1 MLISLIEKLTNS
13 SVLLVRVK
21 NNEEKRTK
29 VQANGNISNIL
40 DAYTFLLPVLLKEIN
55 LKSLST
61 NEKEK
66 DKDKLIKNLAT
77 ELLIN
82 TLINLEDINVNI
94 TPEEL
99 VWKYKHKKNIEN

>member
-21 NNEEKRTK
+21 NDEEKRTK
-29 VQANGNISNIL
+29 VQADGNISNLL
-40 DAYTFLLPVLLKEIN
+40 DAYTFLLPILLKEIN
-55 LKSLST
+55 LKSF
-61 NEKEK
+61 NANEK
-66 DKDKLIKNLAT
+66 DKEQLTKNLAT

-82 TLINLEDINVNI
+82 TLINLEDINIQI

-99 VWKYKHKKNIEN
+99 VWKYKEKKNIKD

>member
-29 VQANGNISNIL
+29 VQADGNISNLL
-40 DAYTFLLPVLLKEIN
+40 DAYTFLLPILLKEIN
-55 LKSLST
+55 LKSF
-61 NEKEK
+61 NANEK
-66 DKDKLIKNLAT
+66 DKEQLTKNLAT

-99 VWKYKHKKNIEN
+99 VWKYKKKKNIGD

>member
-21 NNEEKRTK
+21 NDEEKRTK
-29 VQANGNISNIL
+29 VQADGNISNLL

-61 NEKEK
+61 NEK
-66 DKDKLIKNLAT
+66 DKESLIKNLAT

-99 VWKYKHKKNIEN
+99 VWKYKKKKNIGD

>member
-21 NNEEKRTK
+21 NDEEKRTK
-29 VQANGNISNIL
+29 VQADGNISNLL

-61 NEKEK
+61 NEK
-66 DKDKLIKNLAT
+66 DKELLTKNLAT

-99 VWKYKHKKNIEN
+99 VWKYKKKKNIGD

>member
-21 NNEEKRTK
+21 NDEEKRTK
-29 VQANGNISNIL
+29 VQADGNISNLL
-40 DAYTFLLPVLLKEIN
+40 DAYTFLLPILLKEIN

-61 NEKEK
+61 NEK
-66 DKDKLIKNLAT
+66 DKELLIKNLAT

-82 TLINLEDINVNI
+82 TLINLEGINVNI

-99 VWKYKHKKNIEN
+99 VWKYKHKKNIGD

>member
-21 NNEEKRTK
+21 NDEEKRTK
-29 VQANGNISNIL
+29 VQADGNISNIL
-40 DAYTFLLPVLLKEIN
+40 DAYTFLLPILLKEID
-55 LKSLST
+55 LKSLNT
-61 NEKEK
+61 NEK

-99 VWKYKHKKNIEN
+99 VWKYKKKKNIGD

>member
-1 MLISLIEKLTNS
+1 MLISLIKKLTNS

-29 VQANGNISNIL
+29 VQADGNISNLL

-55 LKSLST
+55 LKSLNT
-61 NEKEK
+61 NEK

-77 ELLIN
+77 KLLIN

-99 VWKYKHKKNIEN
+99 VWKYKHKKNIGD

>member
-21 NNEEKRTK
+21 NDEEKRTK
-29 VQANGNISNIL
+29 VQADGNISNLL
-40 DAYTFLLPVLLKEIN
+40 DAYTFLLPTLLKEIN

-61 NEKEK
+61 NEK
-66 DKDKLIKNLAT
+66 DKELLTKNLAT

-99 VWKYKHKKNIEN
+99 VWKYKKKKNIGD

>member
-21 NNEEKRTK
+21 NDEEKRTK
-29 VQANGNISNIL
+29 VQADGNISNIL
-40 DAYTFLLPVLLKEIN
+40 DAYTFLLPILLKEID
-55 LKSLST
+55 LKSLNT
-61 NEKEK
+61 NEK

-94 TPEEL
+94 THEEL
-99 VWKYKHKKNIEN
+99 VWKYKKKKNIGD

>member
-21 NNEEKRTK
+21 NDEEKRTK
-29 VQANGNISNIL
+29 VQADGNISNLL
-40 DAYTFLLPVLLKEIN
+40 DAYTFLLPILLKEIN
-55 LKSLST
+55 LKSLNT
-61 NEKEK
+61 NEK
-66 DKDKLIKNLAT
+66 DKELLTKNLAT

-99 VWKYKHKKNIEN
+99 VWKYKKKKNIGD

>member
-21 NNEEKRTK
+21 NDEEKRTK
-29 VQANGNISNIL
+29 VQADGNISNLL
-40 DAYTFLLPVLLKEIN
+40 DAYTFLLPILLKEIN

-61 NEKEK
+61 NEK
-66 DKDKLIKNLAT
+66 DKELLIKNLAT

-99 VWKYKHKKNIEN
+99 VWKYKHKKNIGD

>member
-21 NNEEKRTK
+21 NDEEKRTK
-29 VQANGNISNIL
+29 VQADGNISNLL
-40 DAYTFLLPVLLKEIN
+40 DAYTFLLPILLKEIN

-61 NEKEK
+61 NEK
-66 DKDKLIKNLAT
+66 DKELLTKNLAT

-99 VWKYKHKKNIEN
+99 VWKYKHKKNIGD

>member
-1 MLISLIEKLTNS
+1 MLISLIKKLTNS

-29 VQANGNISNIL
+29 VQADGNISNLL

-61 NEKEK
+61 NEK
-66 DKDKLIKNLAT
+66 DKELLIKNLAT
-77 ELLIN
+77 KLLIN

-99 VWKYKHKKNIEN
+99 VWKYKKKKNIGD

>member
-1 MLISLIEKLTNS
+1 MLTSLIEKLTNS

-21 NNEEKRTK
+21 NSEEKRTK

-61 NEKEK
+61 NEK
-66 DKDKLIKNLAT
+66 DKELCIKNLAT

-99 VWKYKHKKNIEN
+99 VWKYKKKKNIGD

>member
-21 NNEEKRTK
+21 NDEEKRTK
-29 VQANGNISNIL
+29 VQADGNISNLL
-40 DAYTFLLPVLLKEIN
+40 DAYTFLLPILLKEIN

-61 NEKEK
+61 NEK

-99 VWKYKHKKNIEN
+99 VWKYKKKKNIGD

>member
-1 MLISLIEKLTNS
+1 MLISLIKKLTNS

-29 VQANGNISNIL
+29 VQADGNISNLL

-61 NEKEK
+61 NEK
-66 DKDKLIKNLAT
+66 DKELLIKNLAT
-77 ELLIN
+77 KLLIN

-99 VWKYKHKKNIEN
+99 VWKYKHKKNIGD

>member
-29 VQANGNISNIL
+29 VQADGNISNLL
-40 DAYTFLLPVLLKEIN
+40 DAYTFLLPTLLKEIN

-61 NEKEK
+61 NEK
-66 DKDKLIKNLAT
+66 DKELLTKNLAT

-99 VWKYKHKKNIEN
+99 VWKYKKKKNIGD

>member
-21 NNEEKRTK
+21 NDEEKRTK
-29 VQANGNISNIL
+29 VQADGNISNLL

-61 NEKEK
+61 NEK
-66 DKDKLIKNLAT
+66 DKELLTKNLAT

-82 TLINLEDINVNI
+82 TLINLEDINIKI
-94 TPEEL
+94 TPL
-99 VWKYKHKKNIEN
+99 TISTILILFLTFFKI

>member
-21 NNEEKRTK
+21 NDEEKRTK
-29 VQANGNISNIL
+29 VQADGNISNLL
-40 DAYTFLLPVLLKEIN
+40 DAYTFLLPILLKEIN

-61 NEKEK
+61 NEK
-66 DKDKLIKNLAT
+66 DKELLTKNLAT

-82 TLINLEDINVNI
+82 TLINLEDINIKI

-99 VWKYKHKKNIEN
+99 VWKYKKKKNIGD

>member
-21 NNEEKRTK
+21 NDEEKRTK
-29 VQANGNISNIL
+29 VQADGNISNLL
-40 DAYTFLLPVLLKEIN
+40 DAYTFLLPTLLKEIN
-55 LKSLST
+55 LKSF
-61 NEKEK
+61 NANEK
-66 DKDKLIKNLAT
+66 DKEQLTKNLAT

-82 TLINLEDINVNI
+82 TLINLEDINIQI

-99 VWKYKHKKNIEN
+99 VWKYKEKKNIGD